1 MPTTQSPIRFFLL
14 APSFFASVSTPIL
27 SSKLLTLSS
36 KEMAITAQD
45 VNKLRAMTGAGMM
58 DCKKALTEADGD
70 FEAARDIL
78 RKQGQKIADKRAEN
92 ETSEGLVLVSVS
104 EDGTTGKLVAL
115 ACETES
121 VAKVANFRELA
132 QQVLDAAVRT
142 NAGTKEDLLA
152 TKEADGLT
160 VQEHITDLMG
170 KIGEKIDVTYATLT
184 AEKVASYIHSDNKKG
199 VLVGLKNVGG
209 ADTTEVGRD
218 VAMQIVAM
226 KPVAVDKDGVDAAT
240 VEREIEIGKEQARA
254 EGKPEAMLEKIAQG
268 KLNKFYKDNTLL
280 NQEFV
285 KDNSVTIAK
294 LLDNKQKGMT
304 VTDFKRVAIGA

>member
-1 MPTTQSPIRFFLL
+1 M
-14 APSFFASVSTPIL
+14 A
-27 SSKLLTLSS
+27 
-36 KEMAITAQD
+36 AITAAD
-45 VNKLRAMTGAGMM
+45 VNKLRTMTGAGMM

-78 RKQGQKIADKRAEN
+78 RKQGQKIADKRADN
-92 ETSEGLVLVSVS
+92 ATSEGLVLVNVS
-104 EDGTTGKLVAL
+104 ADGTTGKLVAL

-121 VAKVANFRELA
+121 VAKVADFRTLV
-132 QQVLDAAVRT
+132 QQILDTAVKT
-142 NAGTKEDLLA
+142 NVGTKEDLLA
-152 TKEADGLT
+152 ATEADGRT
-160 VQEHITDLMG
+160 VQEHITELTG
-170 KIGEKIDVTYATLT
+170 KIGEKLDLSYVTLN

-209 ADTTEVGRD
+209 AETAEIGRD

-226 KPVAVDKDGVDAAT
+226 KPVAVDKDGVDSAT

-285 KDNSVTIAK
+285 KDNSLTIAQ
-294 LLDNKQKGMT
+294 LLDKTSKGMT
-304 VTDFKRVAIGA
+304 VESFKRVAIGA

>member
-1 MPTTQSPIRFFLL
+1 MRLYNS
-14 APSFFASVSTPIL
+14 
-27 SSKLLTLSS
+27 LLT
-36 KEMAITAQD
+36 MAAITAAD
-45 VNKLRAMTGAGMM
+45 VNKLRTMTGAGMM
-58 DCKKALTEADGD
+58 DCKKALTEAEGD

-92 ETSEGLVLVSVS
+92 ETSEGFVAVNVS

-121 VAKVANFRELA
+121 VAKVANFRELV
-132 QQVLDAAVRT
+132 QRILDAAVRI
-142 NAGTKEDLLA
+142 NATSKEEVLA
-152 TKEADGLT
+152 TKEDDGLT

-170 KIGEKIDVTYATLT
+170 KIGEKLDVTYATLT

-209 ADTTEVGRD
+209 ADTTTVGRD
-218 VAMQIVAM
+218 IAMQIVAM
-226 KPVAVDKDGVDAAT
+226 KPVAVDKDGVDST
-240 VEREIEIGKEQARA
+240 VTEREIEIGKEQARA

-268 KLNKFYKDNTLL
+268 KLNKFFKENTLL

-285 KDNSVTIAK
+285 KDSSMTIAQ
-294 LLDNKQKGMT
+294 LLDKTSKGMT

>member
-1 MPTTQSPIRFFLL
+1 
-14 APSFFASVSTPIL
+14 
-27 SSKLLTLSS
+27 
-36 KEMAITAQD
+36 MAITAQD

-152 TKEADGLT
+152 AKEADGLT

-209 ADTTEVGRD
+209 ADITEVGRD

-226 KPVAVDKDGVDAAT
+226 KPVAVDKEGVDSAT

-294 LLDNKQKGMT
+294 LLDNKQKGLT